1 MLYTVDRLRVRSD
14 GMNKVIEI
22 IGAET
27 LKTLSKKY
35 GRSES
40 EIIDAALAGNSKV
53 MGDIRKLIAS
63 LRK

>member
-1 MLYTVDRLRVRSD
+1 MQ
-14 GMNKVIEI
+14 KVIEI
-22 IGAET
+22 IGTET

-53 MGDIRKLIAS
+53 MGDLRKLIGS

>member
-1 MLYTVDRLRVRSD
+1 
-14 GMNKVIEI
+14 MNKAIEI
-22 IGAET
+22 IGNET

-40 EIIDAALAGNSKV
+40 EIIDAALAGNDKV
-53 MGDIRKLIAS
+53 MGDIKKLMGA